1 MVGNPT
7 GLQVLSTRKLLEFFP
22 GVRLESSQLMFL
34 SLSLSFL
41 NNQQLDQVTRQRSLS
56 SLELFLSCAQKQ
68 LSALIA
74 TEPVDIE

>member
-1 MVGNPT
+1 MYF
-7 GLQVLSTRKLLEFFP
+7 LFL
-22 GVRLESSQLMFL
+22 FL
-34 SLSLSFL
+34 SLSKKQQQ
-41 NNQQLDQVTRQRSLS
+41 NKQLDQVIRQRSLS